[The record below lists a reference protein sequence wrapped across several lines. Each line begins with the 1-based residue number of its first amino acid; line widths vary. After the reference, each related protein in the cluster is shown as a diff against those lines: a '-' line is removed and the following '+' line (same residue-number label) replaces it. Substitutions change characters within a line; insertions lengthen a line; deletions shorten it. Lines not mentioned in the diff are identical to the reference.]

1 MLEYVL
7 CALLGLVMI
16 GCLLYV
22 SLSPEAEDGSKTSW
36 QQARLGDRRGAC
48 DPWKQTRSYRPA
60 CLKGAYSSRTLR
72 KITIKQST

>member
-22 SLSPEAEDGSKTSW
+22 SLSPEAEDGSK
-36 QQARLGDRRGAC
+36 RRGS
-48 DPWKQTRSYRPA
+48 KQ
-60 CLKGAYSSRTLR
+60 G
-72 KITIKQST
+72 